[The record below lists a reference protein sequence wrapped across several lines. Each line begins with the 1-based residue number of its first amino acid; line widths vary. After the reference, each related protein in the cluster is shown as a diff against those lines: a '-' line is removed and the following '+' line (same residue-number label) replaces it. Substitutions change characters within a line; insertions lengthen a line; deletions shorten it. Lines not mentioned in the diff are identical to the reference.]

1 MIILAFSPLWPRQIE
16 PSPVVLKPIK
26 TVYPKYPDH
35 LKEEGI
41 AGEVIVWA
49 WIDEK
54 GSVKINGP
62 VHRSLHPELDALA
75 TEAVKQWKYDPPLIL
90 GKSRGAWT
98 YISIIFDP
106 GELPE
111 VEDSTPRKPLSDELL
126 ATLDQGWEYCC
137 KMDDLAHFYLCR
149 EKISETIKSIVNVG
163 RSMMGSGS
171 VEGQEITFRVNS
183 FVPDLGNPKAN
194 RYVND
199 YQITSQN
206 SRVTEQRT
214 LVKPLSNERNSMF
227 GKKPLSFPIPMSVP
241 ARLLAPGLRDE
252 NDYSFGE
259 DNKVLGKNCRVIEI
273 KARKKH
279 GVQIRNAIV
288 WIEKN
293 SGRVVQVEIECDKT
307 AIDERILMECGQYYL
322 VPRMTVTCEYD
333 DDIKGI
339 LFPSRSKIVLD
350 YFQLGPR
357 NKRDT
362 KMKLVISYDKY
373 RFFTVETEP
382 KIIKSSQQ
390 GLATCPP

>member
-1 MIILAFSPLWPRQIE
+1 MVYIPIIMIILAFSPLWPRQIE
-16 PSPVVLKPIK
+16 PNPVVLKPIK
-26 TVYPKYPDH
+26 TVYPKYPEH

-54 GSVKINGP
+54 GSVKIHGP

-126 ATLDQGWEYCC
+126 T
-137 KMDDLAHFYLCR
+137 
-149 EKISETIKSIVNVG
+149 T
-163 RSMMGSGS
+163 
-171 VEGQEITFRVNS
+171 
-183 FVPDLGNPKAN
+183 
-194 RYVND
+194 
-199 YQITSQN
+199 
-206 SRVTEQRT
+206 
-214 LVKPLSNERNSMF
+214 
-227 GKKPLSFPIPMSVP
+227 
-241 ARLLAPGLRDE
+241 
-252 NDYSFGE
+252 
-259 DNKVLGKNCRVIEI
+259 
-273 KARKKH
+273 
-279 GVQIRNAIV
+279 
-288 WIEKN
+288 
-293 SGRVVQVEIECDKT
+293 
-307 AIDERILMECGQYYL
+307 
-322 VPRMTVTCEYD
+322 MTVTYEYD

-390 GLATCPP
+390 GLVTCPL